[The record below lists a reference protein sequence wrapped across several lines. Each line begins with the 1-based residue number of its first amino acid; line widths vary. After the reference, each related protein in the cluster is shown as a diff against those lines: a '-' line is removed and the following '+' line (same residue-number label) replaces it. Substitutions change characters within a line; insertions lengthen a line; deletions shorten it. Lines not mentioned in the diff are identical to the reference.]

1 MAEAF
6 GRPGIPPTWA
16 SSAKDWVGTA
26 LGRSRLWYT
35 LGHGILNE
43 VFWPAT
49 GRPQMRDLGF
59 LVAGPGGWHE
69 VKRVGRYQLLAEPLF
84 PEVRVVHEGE
94 GYRLTLDFVPDPD
107 RDALLIGYH
116 LEGEGL
122 RLYPLLAPHLGG
134 SGWGNTAWVEEGALL
149 AAKGNEA
156 LALLGPFARGS
167 AGYVGFSDGWQD
179 FARNGAMTWTF
190 SRAEEGNVALMGEL
204 LAPRG
209 VLALALAPTPEG
221 AKTLAK
227 AALVEGLEE
236 VLRRAREAWRA
247 FRPELPKGKPEL
259 EREAYISYHVLK
271 VLEDRTFPGA
281 MVASLS
287 VPWGNTRDDPGGYHL
302 VWTRDQVEAAFTYLA
317 LGAPEEARR
326 VLAYLAAT
334 QAPDGHWPQNL
345 YPDGRAYWQG
355 VQLDEAALP
364 VLLALR
370 LKELG
375 GLEPQNGAIREMV
388 RRAAGFLAREGPV
401 SPQDRWEE
409 NPGLSPFTLGVTVA
423 ALAGAALYGF
433 LEGEE
438 AEYALSLADCWN
450 ARLEEWCYLSGTDL
464 DQAHGVE
471 GHYVRLSPPGPL
483 GPRGR
488 VQVANRPG
496 VSLEVAH
503 LLGLEFLWLVRLGLR
518 DPHDP
523 RVRATLRLVDQ
534 TLRVELPTGVFYR
547 RYPEDGY
554 GEHEDGRAFD
564 GTGRG
569 RAWPLLSGERG
580 MYALL
585 AGEDPTPYLR
595 SMAAGTGRGGLI
607 PEQVWDQDPIP
618 ERGLS
623 PGRPSGSAMPLLW
636 AHAEYLKLY
645 LAWSQGKGPVERLG
659 WVAERYLAG
668 AVPRVRHW
676 RREVP
681 LSRLK
686 PQEKLLVEERRPFRL
701 HLGFDGWKEVRDVAS
716 EPLPFG
722 LHGVLLDL
730 EGHGELSFTFFFPE
744 EGRWEGRDYAVK
756 RGGSG

>member
-1 MAEAF
+1 MQQAF
-6 GRPGIPPTWA
+6 GKPGIPPTWA

-49 GRPQMRDLGF
+49 GRPQVRDLGF
-59 LVAGPGGWHE
+59 LVAGPGFWLE
-69 VKRVGRYQLLAEPLF
+69 VKRANRYRLLAEPLL

-94 GYRLTLDFVPDPD
+94 GYSLTLDFVPDPD
-107 RDALLIGYH
+107 RDVLLIGYR
-116 LEGEGL
+116 LEGKGL

-149 AAKGNEA
+149 AAKQGEA

-190 SRAEEGNVALMGEL
+190 AQAEEGNVALMGEL
-204 LAPRG
+204 LAPKG
-209 VLALALAPTPEG
+209 VLALAFSPTPEG

-236 VLRRAREAWRA
+236 VLRRAREAWQA
-247 FRPELPKGKPEL
+247 FRPELPKGEPEL
-259 EREAYISYHVLK
+259 QREAYISYHVLK
-271 VLEDRTFPGA
+271 VHEDRTFPGA

-317 LGAPEEARR
+317 LEAHEEART

-334 QAPDGHWPQNL
+334 QAPDGHWSQNL
-345 YPDGRAYWQG
+345 YPDGRPYWQG
-355 VQLDEAALP
+355 LQLDEAALP
-364 VLLALR
+364 ILLALR

-375 GLEPQNGAIREMV
+375 GLGPQNGAIREMV
-388 RRAAGFLAREGPV
+388 RRAVGFLAREGPV

-409 NPGLSPFTLGVTVA
+409 SPGLSPFTLAVSVA
-423 ALAGAALYGF
+423 ALSGATLYGF
-433 LEGEE
+433 LQGEE

-450 ARLEEWCYLSGTDL
+450 ARIEEWCYVKGSGL
-464 DQAHGVE
+464 DRAVGVE
-471 GHYVRLSPPGPL
+471 GHYVRLSPSGPL

-488 VQVANRPG
+488 VQVANRAG
-496 VSLEVAH
+496 VAVDVAE

-518 DPHDP
+518 RPQDP
-523 RVRATLRLVDQ
+523 RIVSTLALVDRH
-534 TLRVELPTGVFYR
+534 LRVDLPTGIFYR

-554 GEHEDGRAFD
+554 GEHGDGSAFD
-564 GTGRG
+564 GTGQG
-569 RAWPLLSGERG
+569 RAWPLLTGERG
-580 MYALL
+580 IYALL
-585 AGEDPTPYLR
+585 AGEDPLPYLR
-595 SMAAGTGRGGLI
+595 SMARGTGRGRLI
-607 PEQVWDQDPIP
+607 PEQVWDADPIP
-618 ERGLS
+618 EKGLL
-623 PGRPSGSAMPLLW
+623 PGRPTGSAQPLLW

-645 LAWSQGKGPVERLG
+645 TAYHQRTGPVERLG
-659 WVAERYLAG
+659 RVMERYERGSL
-668 AVPRVRHW
+668 PQVRHW

-681 LSRLK
+681 VLRLSPTER
-686 PQEKLLVEERRPFRL
+686 LLVECRKPFRL
-701 HLGFDGWKEVRDVAS
+701 HLGWEGWKDPEDVEA

-722 LHGVLLDL
+722 LYGVLLDL
-730 EGHGELSFTFFFPE
+730 EDHSEVNFTFFYPDE
-744 EGRWEGRDYAVK
+744 NRWEGRDYQVR
-756 RGGSG
+756 RG